1 MLKVSYLCNYYICFG
16 GEVDS
21 DGYCLSSHFTSD
33 LKKIKSTA
41 HALNKV
47 NKI

>member
-1 MLKVSYLCNYYICFG
+1 MLRVSYLRNYYICFG

-21 DGYCLSSHFTSD
+21 DGYCLSSHITSD
-33 LKKIKSTA
+33 LKTKKTTHTLS
-41 HALNKV
+41 KV